1 MNTRSITLWK
11 IAAVIVLITM
21 LLALQH
27 IDQRYANKVG
37 TPTEVEHVEFLN

>member
-1 MNTRSITLWK
+1 MDTQPMTLYK
-11 IAAVIVLITM
+11 IVAVIILIGM

-27 IDQRYANKVG
+27 LDQRYANKVG